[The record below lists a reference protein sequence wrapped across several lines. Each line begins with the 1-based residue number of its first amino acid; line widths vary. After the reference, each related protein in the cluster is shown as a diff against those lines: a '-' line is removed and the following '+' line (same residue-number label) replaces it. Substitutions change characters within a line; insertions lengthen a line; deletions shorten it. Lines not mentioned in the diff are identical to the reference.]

1 MDKSIEQMG
10 QDLVR
15 AAYAKS
21 TQERYVR
28 VAKELAERFG
38 KPLPNVTRDELRVF
52 VDEVSSSSR
61 SLSQVVNK
69 LSALLFLY
77 RTTLGR
83 ASDVSFIKLP
93 SKYSALPPVLS
104 LGEVDALLKAIRKP
118 RYQAIAM
125 VMYGAGLRISEA
137 LALQVSDIDGA
148 RGVIRV
154 RHGKGNKAREAK
166 LSQSLYIWLRN
177 YWDQQRP
184 ALPHL
189 FTSAKGSL
197 PMAAT
202 VRKALA
208 RAGQDAHI
216 KKAITPHML
225 RHSFA
230 THLLEQGTDLRVVGA
245 LLGHASITTTARY
258 ARVTEKLVRQ
268 TPSPLDLL
276 PQRRR

>member
-10 QDLVR
+10 QDLAR

-21 TQERYVR
+21 TQERYVK
-28 VAKELAERFG
+28 VAKELADRFG
-38 KPLPNVTRDELRVF
+38 KPVVDVTRDELRVF

-61 SLSQVVNK
+61 SDSRVISK

-93 SKYSALPPVLS
+93 NKHSALPPVLS

-137 LALQVSDIDGA
+137 VSLEVDDIDGA

-154 RHGKGNKAREAK
+154 RHGKGDKAREAK
-166 LSQSLYIWLRN
+166 LSQSLYLWLRD

-184 ALPHL
+184 PLPYL
-189 FTSAKGSL
+189 FASAQGTL
-197 PMAAT
+197 PSAVT

-208 RAGQDAHI
+208 RAGKDARV
-216 KKAITPHML
+216 KKTITPHML